1 MYNNGFL
8 HLIDLIIIFWK
19 KLTIIIHL
27 VFWEGLY
34 KLYTLTSNWIHMM
47 KTAASAWKRLQQSD
61 GSVFRAWGQVVY
73 NAAQFFNFVFF
84 YYVYIVWTVISTI
97 FVIINFCGWSKPY
110 SFKVILNHRLRP
122 KQLYYLL
129 SFLWIDL
136 AMKFM
141 KIGVSTNGW
150 KKQYFILS
158 VLINICKM
166 KHLWI
171 QNFKSSICEG
181 FYLCL

>member
-1 MYNNGFL
+1 M
-8 HLIDLIIIFWK
+8 
-19 KLTIIIHL
+19 
-27 VFWEGLY
+27 
-34 KLYTLTSNWIHMM
+34 
-47 KTAASAWKRLQQSD
+47 
-61 GSVFRAWGQVVY
+61 Y

-141 KIGVSTNGW
+141 KIGVSTNGL
-150 KKQYFILS
+150 KKNSISFYQCWLIFVKWSIFEFRISRVLFVKAFIC
-158 VLINICKM
+158 VCRMYIFKKKMFIGLIFCRTVF
-166 KHLWI
+166 LWLYSEKT
-171 QNFKSSICEG
+171 NTCT
-181 FYLCL
+181 